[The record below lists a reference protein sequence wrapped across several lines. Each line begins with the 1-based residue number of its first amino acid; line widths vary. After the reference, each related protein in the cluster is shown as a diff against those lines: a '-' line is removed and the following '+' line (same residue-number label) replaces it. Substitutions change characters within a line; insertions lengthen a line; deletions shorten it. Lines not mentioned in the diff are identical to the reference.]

1 MAWRKRAFGC
11 AVAAALTWTA
21 GGAAAQEEY
30 VLGLTGDLSGPASGT
45 YKPLAEAARVYFDR
59 VNEQGGINGHK
70 IRLITRDSRG
80 DPNQVV
86 TDLNYFDSEGV
97 LLSVFVSPSGTL
109 GAYVRQNAS
118 LQIPTMY
125 INACYPPSTP
135 PAADPNFFCAGIST
149 LTDARQAV
157 DLIAKAMEGQKIRL
171 GFVTT
176 DIPGARG
183 AAEKIMKPYA
193 EQKGIEVVDIAV
205 MPVTTTDASVIARS
219 FKEKGV
225 NAAISYTISSHMLA
239 GASALSQLDWD
250 GKYLM
255 AMMLPGVYEQMAQL
269 KNKNI
274 LGFDHFSLPSDG
286 KPIHKEMEE
295 AAQKF
300 GFGFP
305 VVDMRMGYRSA
316 MAVGA
321 ALEACGWPCDRDGL
335 RAVMNDLKVDSQDM
349 IDLNLNPVIFT
360 QTNHTSPEK
369 VYRVY
374 GWSDE
379 KGGLDLVVEDQKAA
393 ESDWK

>member
-1 MAWRKRAFGC
+1 MAWRKITHAC
-11 AVAAALTWTA
+11 LVASALTFA

-30 VLGLTGDLSGPASGT
+30 VIGLTGDLSGAASGT
-45 YKPLAEAARVYFDR
+45 YKPMAEGARVYFDR
-59 VNEQGGINGHK
+59 INDQGGINGRK

-80 DPNQVV
+80 DPNQAV

-149 LTDARQAV
+149 LTDAREAV
-157 DLIAKAMEGQKIRL
+157 DLILKAMEGQEIRL
-171 GFVTT
+171 GFVTS

-193 EQKGIEVVDIAV
+193 EGKGVEVVDIAV
-205 MPVTTTDASVIARS
+205 MPVTTTDASVIARN
-219 FKEKGV
+219 FKDNGI
-225 NAAISYTISSHMLA
+225 NAVVSYTISSHMLA

-255 AMMLPGVYEQMAQL
+255 AMSLPGVYEQMVQL

-274 LGFDHFSLPSDG
+274 LGFDHFSLPGEG
-286 KPIHKEMEE
+286 KPVHKEMEE
-295 AAQKF
+295 AAQKY

-316 MAVGA
+316 MVVAA
-321 ALEACGWPCDRDGL
+321 ALEACGWPCDRDAL
-335 RAVMNDLKVDSQDM
+335 RAVMNDLTVDDQNM
-349 IDLNLNPVIFT
+349 LDLNLNPVIFT
-360 QTNHTSPEK
+360 DKNHTSPEK

-379 KGGLDLVVEDQKAA
+379 KNDLDVVVGDHVAP